1 MMSWPRGGSAQ
12 GALASA
18 RRLQQEGALEQTS
31 TGAGG
36 AGRGAR
42 PVKCP
47 RLGHR
52 WLLCLVTGV
61 FGFALPEGDVHGTV
75 LNDRDGFLTLGSD
88 LAA

>member
-1 MMSWPRGGSAQ
+1 MSQPWGGSAQ

-18 RRLQQEGALEQTS
+18 RRLRQQGALDQTC

-75 LNDRDGFLTLGSD
+75 LNDHNGFLTLGSD
-88 LAA
+88 PAA